1 MDFAKGLT
9 RAYETKWAYVNT
21 FTVDISFADNIA
33 SAIGWTTEYKRNINL
48 NIISID
54 TPQFSNQPIEVYV
67 GDRWKMHNG
76 RDELYRFSI
85 TFRDQDQLT
94 LYRKFVK
101 AYLMQRT
108 EYFDHTKAQILL
120 IKDNDYIISET
131 GGQNLFD
138 FQDVLIDNVSQI
150 QFNNTTETQIAEF
163 TVQFKCALPILEV

>member
-1 MDFAKGLT
+1 MDFATAVSK
-9 RAYETKWAYVNT
+9 AYETKWDYINS
-21 FTVDISFADNIA
+21 FTVDISFADNVA
-33 SAIGWTTEYKRNINL
+33 KAIGWTVEDKRNINL

-67 GDRWKMHNG
+67 GDRWKIHNG

-108 EYFDHTKAQILL
+108 EYFDYTKLQIILS
-120 IKDNDYIISET
+120 KDDDYITSESNRR
-131 GGQNLFD
+131 NLFD
-138 FQDVLIDNVSQI
+138 FQDTMIDNVSQI
-150 QFNNTTETQIAEF
+150 QFNNTTETQIVEF
-163 TVQFKCALPILEV
+163 SVTFKCATPILQ